1 MNPLLNQMSNDF
13 LSIMKSKESILGAW
27 NFGSV
32 THSLDDEY
40 SDVDLIFLVEGK
52 SFGEINNTLITYLE
66 KICDEVV
73 LCWPEVFNSEAITNY
88 GFLLKKEEILLQ
100 FDVFLLNS
108 YKMDDFMCRIHYTDL
123 RKENVF
129 FDKVGDVEK
138 LIKTAPKGEIWKADI
153 NNLYDTYW
161 FHMNMTIKYIKR
173 KDFFKLNNVMR
184 ILMDTHVSLLLA
196 GYDCITWGGT
206 ANKLHFIPKEKQ
218 EHIMRYGCSQNFE
231 MNMKH
236 LLQDMKWFAED
247 YKDVCNLTGIKYDEK
262 IANEIMNNWNEKM
275 KLHTI

>member
-1 MNPLLNQMSNDF
+1 M
-13 LSIMKSKESILGAW
+13 
-27 NFGSV
+27 
-32 THSLDDEY
+32 THSLDDDY

-52 SFGEINNTLITYLE
+52 SFGEINNNLITYLE

-73 LCWPEVFNSEAITNY
+73 LGWPEVFNSEAITNY
-88 GFLLKKEEILLQ
+88 GFLLKKDGILLQ

-123 RKENVF
+123 KKENVF
-129 FDKVGDVEK
+129 FDKVGAVDR
-138 LIKTAPKGEIWKADI
+138 LIKTAPKGETWKADI

-161 FHMNMTIKYIKR
+161 FHVNMTIKYIKR

-184 ILMDTHVSLLLA
+184 ILMDNHVSLLLA

-218 EHIMRYGCSQNFE
+218 EHITRYGCSKDFE

-236 LLQDMKWFAED
+236 LSQEMKWFAED
-247 YKDVCNLTGIKYDEK
+247 YKDVCNHTGIKYDEK

-275 KLHTI
+275 KHGGKE